1 MSCAIINAFSGCGR
15 PKAQTQRG
23 VSVQAAGTRCL
34 CSAQVSILGWVP
46 SVASIAPRQENRLG
60 GGQREEQNLATE
72 GGEGGSAV
80 MARRVCQQGSGV
92 CRRKPW
98 AQESTN
104 PMEAEEINLAPLER
118 ALQSRPQAISD
129 PETACERWAPVGWA

>member
-1 MSCAIINAFSGCGR
+1 MSCAVINAFSGYGR

-34 CSAQVSILGWVP
+34 YSAQIPILGWVP
-46 SVASIAPRQENRLG
+46 SVASTAPRQENRLG
-60 GGQREEQNLATE
+60 GGQHAGQKPATE

-92 CRRKPW
+92 CWRKPW

-104 PMEAEEINLAPLER
+104 PMEAEEINL
-118 ALQSRPQAISD
+118 ISSLLWRE
-129 PETACERWAPVGWA
+129 PCKAGLRL